1 MDAAGNLYFK
11 GRKKDVIV
19 TPAGMNVYP
28 EDLEAALRL
37 QPEVRDCVVV
47 GLPKDGN
54 AEACAAM
61 ILRAGTDPAEVVK
74 RANESLAEYQQVR
87 HWFVWGDEDF
97 PRTSTQKPQRNEIL
111 RVVLAQGEAIT
122 GARSVLSDLIA
133 RTSRQSGA
141 RVSVSSELEADL
153 NLSSLDR
160 VELMGALEDRYQVD
174 LSETK
179 FAAVKTV
186 GDLERMLHGQSPS
199 RVKYHYPEWV
209 QRWPHTGIRW
219 MVHYAL
225 LRPAVF
231 LLGWPKVE
239 GRGHLLGVKGPLLV
253 VCNHTSGVDVAYVL
267 TALPAKFRNRLAT
280 AAGGEA
286 LEALRTP
293 PLSRNLFLRIYDQVV
308 WFLGVTLLNI
318 FPLPRQAGFRDSF
331 AYAGVSVDR
340 GYSVLVFPEGRHTV
354 DGKMFPFRAGIGLLA
369 NNLRIP
375 ILPMRIDGLFELKR
389 AGRKVARPRKIQV
402 WIGKP
407 VYFPAETDPEE
418 IARKL
423 RGIVAGL

>member
-1 MDAAGNLYFK
+1 
-11 GRKKDVIV
+11 
-19 TPAGMNVYP
+19 MNVYP

-37 QPEVRDCVVV
+37 QPEVKDCVVV

-74 RANESLAEYQQVR
+74 RANERLAEYQQVR
-87 HWFVWGDEDF
+87 HWFVWRDEDF

-186 GDLERMLHGQSPS
+186 GDLERMLQGQVAFASEVS
-199 RVKYHYPEWV
+199 LSGV
-209 QRWPHTGIRW
+209 GA
-219 MVHYAL
+219 AL
-225 LRPAVF
+225 AAYRDSMD
-231 LLGWPKVE
+231 
-239 GRGHLLGVKGPLLV
+239 GPLR
-253 VCNHTSGVDVAYVL
+253 VAAACRFFVG
-267 TALPAKFRNRLAT
+267 LA
-280 AAGGEA
+280 
-286 LEALRTP
+286 
-293 PLSRNLFLRIYDQVV
+293 
-308 WFLGVTLLNI
+308 
-318 FPLPRQAGFRDSF
+318 
-331 AYAGVSVDR
+331 
-340 GYSVLVFPEGRHTV
+340 EG
-354 DGKMFPFRAGIGLLA
+354 
-369 NNLRIP
+369 
-375 ILPMRIDGLFELKR
+375 
-389 AGRKVARPRKIQV
+389 
-402 WIGKP
+402 
-407 VYFPAETDPEE
+407 
-418 IARKL
+418 
-423 RGIVAGL
+423 